1 MTLVSLTSIPL
12 IFFGVLLESK
22 VIRGHGLKEKSALEA
37 ATKVSHDKSLFNIIY
52 LFIL

>member
-1 MTLVSLTSIPL
+1 M
-12 IFFGVLLESK
+12 ESR

-37 ATKVSHDKSLFNIIY
+37 ATKVSHDKSLFNVYY